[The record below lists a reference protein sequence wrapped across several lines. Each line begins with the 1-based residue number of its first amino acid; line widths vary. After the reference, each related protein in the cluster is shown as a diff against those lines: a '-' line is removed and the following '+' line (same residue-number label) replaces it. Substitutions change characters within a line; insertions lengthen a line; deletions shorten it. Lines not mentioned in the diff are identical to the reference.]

1 MRGRKISGYAIVG
14 AICLMLLA
22 VTDIVRIA
30 KYYVPYMFN
39 GFLPYIIIQ
48 GIGAAGL
55 IVIAIG
61 RLAKAKTV
69 MLSGSIAY
77 MLCEVIFTYNSL
89 SGIAGSNGFYSVMNL
104 LINIFCLA
112 AAVVLFVLILKCEKS
127 KNLKYKWYIPAG
139 CALFAGIFT
148 VVVTG
153 IGILYG
159 EFAYKMAII
168 LPILFRIAGMLFIG
182 LDLMKIGAEKKVIPN
197 MNGVPNAAY
206 VNNQSRAYQGQPYR
220 AQQPMGNAA
229 GRQYVQQGNPQM
241 QHQQMAGNTQQRY
254 QQMPNINTAQY
265 QQPQSNQQ
273 TQYQTA
279 PNSAQYQ
286 QTVNNT
292 QSQYQQTQSNA
303 QTQYQQT
310 SNSANAQ
317 YQQIQSSK
325 QAQYQQMLN
334 TNQNQ
339 QMQANSQSAEQVL
352 TLAEELKKY
361 KELVDAGI
369 ITQQEY
375 EEKKK
380 KLLGL

>member
-1 MRGRKISGYAIVG
+1 MRGRKISGYAIAG

-22 VTDIVRIA
+22 VTDIARIA

-39 GFLPYIIIQ
+39 GFLPQVIMQ
-48 GIGAAGL
+48 SIGAVGL

-69 MLSGSIAY
+69 MMSGSIAY

-89 SGIAGSNGFYSVMNL
+89 SGIAGSDDCYGVMNL

-112 AAVVLFVLILKCEKS
+112 AAVVLFVFILKCEKS

-182 LDLMKIGAEKKVIPN
+182 LDLMKIGAEKKVVSN

-206 VNNQSRAYQGQPYR
+206 VNNQSRTYQSQPYR
-220 AQQPMGNAA
+220 VQQPMGNVS
-229 GRQYVQQGNPQM
+229 GQHVQQGNPQM
-241 QHQQMAGNTQQRY
+241 QYQQMAGNTQQRY

-265 QQPQSNQQ
+265 QQPQ
-273 TQYQTA
+273 
-279 PNSAQYQ
+279 
-286 QTVNNT
+286 
-292 QSQYQQTQSNA
+292 
-303 QTQYQQT
+303 
-310 SNSANAQ
+310 
-317 YQQIQSSK
+317 
-325 QAQYQQMLN
+325 YQQMLN

-339 QMQANSQSAEQVL
+339 QMQANTQSTEQVL

-369 ITQQEY
+369 ITEQEY

>member
-39 GFLPYIIIQ
+39 GLLVPVIMQ
-48 GIGAAGL
+48 SIGVIGL

-61 RLAKAKTV
+61 RLAKARTV
-69 MLSGSIAY
+69 MLAGSIAY
-77 MLCEVIFTYNSL
+77 MLCKVIYAYNSL
-89 SGIAGSNGFYSVMNL
+89 SGIAVSNDFYSVMNL
-104 LINIFCLA
+104 LINIFCMA
-112 AAVVLFVLILKCEKS
+112 AAVVLFVFILKCEKS
-127 KNLKYKWYIPAG
+127 KNLKYVWYIPAG
-139 CALFAGIFT
+139 CALLEGVFA
-148 VVVTG
+148 VVVTDFG
-153 IGILYG
+153 VLHGP
-159 EFAYKMAII
+159 FAYKMSII

-182 LDLMKIGAEKKVIPN
+182 LDLMKIGAEKKAVPN

-220 AQQPMGNAA
+220 AQQPIGNAA
-229 GRQYVQQGNPQM
+229 GQYVQQGNLQM
-241 QHQQMAGNTQQRY
+241 QYQQMQNNTRQKY
-254 QQMPNINTAQY
+254 QQMPNTNTAQY
-265 QQPQSNQQ
+265 QKPQANPQ
-273 TQYQTA
+273 TQCQTT

-286 QTVNNT
+286 QTVNNA
-292 QSQYQQTQSNA
+292 QSQYQQ
-303 QTQYQQT
+303 
-310 SNSANAQ
+310 
-317 YQQIQSSK
+317 
-325 QAQYQQMLN
+325 MPN

-339 QMQANSQSAEQVL
+339 QMQANAQSTEQVL

-369 ITQQEY
+369 ITEQEY